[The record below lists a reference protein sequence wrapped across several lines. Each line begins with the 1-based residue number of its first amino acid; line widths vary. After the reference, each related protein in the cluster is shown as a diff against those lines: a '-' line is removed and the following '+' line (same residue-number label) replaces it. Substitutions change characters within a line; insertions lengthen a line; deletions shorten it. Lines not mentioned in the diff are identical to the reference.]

1 MNKKTLEN
9 NRVNKGK
16 SKPEDFI
23 CKTHELNEIKKKVAV
38 LSGKGGVGKSLVT
51 SLLAVV
57 MRKKGYNVGVLDAD
71 ITGPS
76 IPKMFGVDEYRA
88 ETSEFGIYP
97 ASTDNNIKIMSINL
111 LLEKSDAPVI
121 WRGPLIAGAVK
132 QFWTDVIWGELDY
145 LFFDMP
151 PGTGDVPLTVFQSV
165 PLDGIIIVTSPQ
177 DLVSLIVKKA
187 YNMAKT
193 MNIPVLGVIENMSYA
208 KCPECGK
215 RINLFGES
223 KAEKVAQDMGIPF
236 LGRLPIDSE
245 LAALCDY
252 GEIEKFNKNYVDGC
266 IDMFENKFKSDT
278 KEIF

>member
-1 MNKKTLEN
+1 MKKTLEN

-97 ASTDNNIKIMSINL
+97 ANTDNNIKIMSINL
-111 LLEKSDAPVI
+111 LLEKSDAP
-121 WRGPLIAGAVK
+121 
-132 QFWTDVIWGELDY
+132 
-145 LFFDMP
+145 
-151 PGTGDVPLTVFQSV
+151 
-165 PLDGIIIVTSPQ
+165 II
-177 DLVSLIVKKA
+177 
-187 YNMAKT
+187 
-193 MNIPVLGVIENMSYA
+193 
-208 KCPECGK
+208 
-215 RINLFGES
+215 
-223 KAEKVAQDMGIPF
+223 
-236 LGRLPIDSE
+236 
-245 LAALCDY
+245 
-252 GEIEKFNKNYVDGC
+252 
-266 IDMFENKFKSDT
+266 
-278 KEIF
+278 